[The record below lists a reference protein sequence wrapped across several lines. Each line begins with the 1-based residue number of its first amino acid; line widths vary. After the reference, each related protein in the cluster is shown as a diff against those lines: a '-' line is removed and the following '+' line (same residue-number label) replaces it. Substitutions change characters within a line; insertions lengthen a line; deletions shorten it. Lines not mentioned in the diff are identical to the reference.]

1 MTQTVQTV
9 RRPGMFRV
17 HSEYREASEPPFVLL
32 IDDIDSLAS
41 IFADHE
47 EVCTDSDVSCP
58 FQFYFRF
65 LI

>member
-17 HSEYREASEPPFVLL
+17 HSEYREAGEPPFVLL
-32 IDDIDSLAS
+32 VDDIDSLAS

-47 EVCTDSDVSCP
+47 GG
-58 FQFYFRF
+58 
-65 LI
+65 LH